1 MPLSV
6 WSEGEEA
13 HREGQGGQFVAPK
26 SEGPTSALS
35 LRLTFAIGLQ
45 LACNG
50 VWVEWVH

>member
-1 MPLSV
+1 VPLSV

-35 LRLTFAIGLQ
+35 PFG
-45 LACNG
+45 
-50 VWVEWVH
+50 